1 MGRSKKVKERFK
13 NGSDPEAA
21 TEKIAVSEIFQENVH
36 DGALFR
42 KEKTSWLMLF
52 CEPSFTHNLFLRLAT
67 TDQMFR
73 FFNLFVP
80 NAPFLYPLKILEN
93 LVVFCFQEVEKG
105 CIRNEWVN
113 IT

>member
-93 LVVFCFQEVEKG
+93 LTVLDFLMFSGGRERVHWERMG
-105 CIRNEWVN
+105 
-113 IT
+113 